1 VGLTGSDAR
10 EGGEESIVN
19 AEIPASEPSE
29 VEPTEVPVAPAK
41 TVYPAEPA
49 LAASEPPPLVEP
61 EAPLPI
67 EQAAADQ
74 VAVNTASDAV
84 VLESAAA
91 TESEPVVATSDAAA
105 VETAEP
111 VGPVEPVETI
121 VAPVVP
127 EHRVVYVDAPKPPR
141 RKGNRIFGALI
152 ALAGA
157 VVFAAA
163 YAVAL
168 VIVEWL
174 NNRPIS
180 FDFVSESAFWIP
192 VIFFAIGFVILVL
205 IVNRASWWAYIFGS
219 LFVAA
224 FVYFGSVTVLELI
237 HGLPAFTLRP
247 AVLVSPGA
255 IIALFLARE
264 VALWVGA
271 GIAARGRRVRVRN
284 VEARDAYD
292 QEEEAKRAERGERDS
307 YGMPIS

>member
-19 AEIPASEPSE
+19 AEIPASEPAE
-29 VEPTEVPVAPAK
+29 VEPTEVPVAPAN
-41 TVYPAEPA
+41 TVDSTDPA

-61 EAPLPI
+61 EAPLPV

-84 VLESAAA
+84 VLEPAAA

-111 VGPVEPVETI
+111 VET
-121 VAPVVP
+121 VVVPVVP

-141 RKGNRIFGALI
+141 RKGNRVFGVLI
-152 ALAGA
+152 ALVGA
-157 VVFAAA
+157 VVFAAV

-174 NNRPIS
+174 NKRPIS
-180 FDFVSESAFWIP
+180 FDFVGESTFWVP
-192 VIFFAIGFVILVL
+192 VIFFAVGFVILVL
-205 IVNRASWWAYIFGS
+205 IANRASWWAYIFGS